1 MIYDDNNPDV
11 QLEQT
16 LAEPTERSETQQ
28 AIVPVQAQPTQEENS
43 LAKNIR
49 ALREK
54 AERLERERDEAIR
67 YAQQFQQQPLQQ
79 SPVEDDEIFL
89 KPDELAEGK
98 HLSKVQKQVKKLEQ
112 QLKQYEQRST
122 EMTAEA
128 RLKAQYPDFDK
139 VVSKDNIEM
148 LRMTYP
154 EIAATLQSSPDLYNK
169 AVSAYTMIK
178 KLGIEPQQDL
188 YEKDREMAQ
197 RNANKPKPL
206 ASLSPQQGESPM
218 SRANAF
224 ANGLTDDVKKQL
236 YKEMME
242 LRKGY

>member
-16 LAEPTERSETQQ
+16 LAEPIEQQ
-28 AIVPVQAQPTQEENS
+28 EAQAPVQAQPTQEETS

-67 YAQQFQQQPLQQ
+67 YAQQFQQPQQ
-79 SPVEDDEIFL
+79 QAPVEDDEVLL

-242 LRKGY
+242 LRKAY